1 MKKNKLEEIYS
12 FEKLELEKA
21 KIRYNMK
28 YQEELM
34 SLGYDR
40 LAGNFRASVIES
52 AKGIAQSALSE
63 VIVRLI
69 RGR

>member
-1 MKKNKLEEIYS
+1 MKKNKLEEINS
-12 FEKLELEKA
+12 FERLELEKA

-34 SLGYDR
+34 ALGYDR
-40 LAGNFRASVIES
+40 LANNFRASVIDS
-52 AKGIAQSALSE
+52 AKDIAQSALSD

-69 RGR
+69 RGK